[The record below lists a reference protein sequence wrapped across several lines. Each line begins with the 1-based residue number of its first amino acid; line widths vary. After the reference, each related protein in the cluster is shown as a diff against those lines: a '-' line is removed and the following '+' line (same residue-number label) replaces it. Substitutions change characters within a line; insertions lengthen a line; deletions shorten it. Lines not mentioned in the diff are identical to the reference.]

1 MTEFSNATTKQISA
15 AAEAAQSAFH
25 TYAQTSPEQR
35 AQFLDAIADAVH
47 EAPALL
53 ETAAQE
59 SALPMPRLEG
69 ERARTVGQLRMFAS
83 LLREGSW
90 VDARIDRAQPERKPL
105 PKPDLRRMLQP
116 LGPVAVFGASNFP
129 LAFSVAGGDTASA
142 LAAGNPVVVK
152 AHPAHPA
159 TSEIAAQAIRDAASR
174 CGLPEGVFSMVHGS
188 SPEVSITLVQHPAI
202 AAVGFTGSLKAGRA
216 LLDAAASRPDPIPV
230 FAEMGSLN
238 PMFLLPDALEQRG
251 EAIAEG
257 LMASVT
263 LGVGQFCT
271 KPGVVFAVRGAK
283 LDAFKEHLAAKLQ
296 SVAAGTMLH
305 VGIARAFH
313 ESCNNLQTFPELNA
327 FAKGSPSG
335 TDREA
340 AAMGASVSYE
350 NFLKRPEL
358 AEEVFGPFVLLVECP
373 DEASMLQAAGSL
385 HGQLTATVHSDAPD
399 STPVQSLMQCLSHRA
414 GRLILNGFP
423 TGVEVCPSMHHG
435 GPYPATTDARYTSV
449 GTAAIF
455 RFARPVSYQ
464 NFPQALLPDALKD
477 NNPLGISR
485 LVDGKLSTAS
495 L

>member
-1 MTEFSNATTKQISA
+1 MPNFPDATSEQIAA

-25 TYAQTSPEQR
+25 TYAQTSPELR
-35 AQFLDAIADAVH
+35 AQFLDAIADSVH

-90 VDARIDRAQPERKPL
+90 VDARIDCAQPERKPL

-188 SPEVSITLVQHPAI
+188 SPKVSVALVQHPAI
-202 AAVGFTGSLKAGRA
+202 TAVGFTGSLKAGRA
-216 LLDAAASRPDPIPV
+216 LFDAAAGRPDPIPV

-238 PMFLLPDALEQRG
+238 PMFLLPDAVVQRG
-251 EAIAEG
+251 ETIAQG
-257 LMASVT
+257 LATSVT

-271 KPGVVFAVRGAK
+271 KPGLVFAVRGK
-283 LDAFKEHLAAKLQ
+283 ELEAFKEHLSAQLNAA
-296 SVAAGTMLH
+296 SAGTMLH
-305 VGIARAFH
+305 VGIARAFQ
-313 ESCNNLQTFPELNA
+313 ESCSHLQAFPEFKV
-327 FAKGSPSG
+327 FANGSPSG
-335 TDREA
+335 TEREA
-340 AAMGASVSYE
+340 GAMGACVSYE
-350 NFLKRPEL
+350 DFLKRPEL
-358 AEEVFGPFVLLVECP
+358 TEEVFGPFVLLVECP
-373 DEASMLQAAGSL
+373 DEKSLLQAAGSL
-385 HGQLTATVHSDAPD
+385 NGQLTATVHSDVPD
-399 STPVQSLMQCLSHRA
+399 SPLVHELMQCLSHRA

-435 GPYPATTDARYTSV
+435 GPYPSTTDARYTSV

-477 NNPLGISR
+477 NNPLHITR
-485 LVDGKLSTAS
+485 LVDGKLSTQP